1 MDVNGELDPL
11 TPKAKIPITHLT
23 ENDGPHNLYD
33 CEDDKNTHFLH
44 CAGPASGHLHW
55 NDAIGHRADGGI
67 AH

>member
-44 CAGPASGHLHW
+44 CAGPASGHLH
-55 NDAIGHRADGGI
+55 
-67 AH
+67 